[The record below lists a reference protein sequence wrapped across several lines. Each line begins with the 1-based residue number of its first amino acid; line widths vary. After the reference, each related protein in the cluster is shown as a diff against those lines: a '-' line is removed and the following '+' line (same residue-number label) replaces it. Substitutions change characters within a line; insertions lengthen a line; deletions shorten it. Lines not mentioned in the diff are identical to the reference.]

1 MSVKQFSED
10 FLSHYYWQNAGVITS
25 EYSGDDA
32 APLPTELDYDTID
45 ELDSTKKIII
55 EPPNGVVAIELR
67 FRSDGSENDANVAP
81 LYAVAGRDHYRLVDT
96 LTVTQGTQIYSTG
109 IYFADTVAAA
119 GETWLSTTKEPS
131 PADSM
136 ASYVLNV
143 HGYDRFLLVASDL
156 VTTSLYVDWRRF

>member
-10 FLSHYYWQNAGVITS
+10 FVSHYYWQNAGVITS
-25 EYSGDDA
+25 EYSGDNA
-32 APLPTELDYDTID
+32 APLPTELDYDTVD
-45 ELDSTKKIII
+45 ALSAAKRIII
-55 EPPNGVVAIELR
+55 APPNGIVGMELR
-67 FRSDGSENDANVAP
+67 FRSDGIETDANVAP
-81 LYAVAGRDHYRLVDT
+81 LYAAAGRDHYRLVDV

-109 IYFADTVAAA
+109 IYFADTVASA
-119 GETWLSTTKEPS
+119 GETWLSATKEPS

-143 HGYDRFLLVASDL
+143 HGYDSFLLVASDL